1 MIHKFHD
8 MRVFDIIFVMDQ
20 LTNINHQ
27 QQTQTQSVT
36 PNQVQNN
43 LEHLPHP
50 NLDNQTTRRNS
61 IKWMLHILVPVLV
74 FVLYLVTY
82 NKFKITVSEM
92 IKTTGLWSITLL
104 SVTLLVGPLSKYI
117 KIFNQLKIHRKFWGI
132 TSFCVAITHFVL
144 VLHKYYQWDIVGL
157 LSFSNPKVAP
167 VWAGLIATILLF
179 LITITS
185 NKKSIEVMGPK
196 KWKLFQT
203 MSYLAL
209 GFVILH
215 FYLAETKDGVLV
227 IKRFM
232 GRFALVFGIVAILV
246 RLAVFAHV
254 EISKKKNKN
263 QQTVS
268 VPTVLT
274 EKI

>member
-1 MIHKFHD
+1 
-8 MRVFDIIFVMDQ
+8 MDQ
-20 LTNINHQ
+20 PTNINNQ
-27 QQTQTQSVT
+27 QQTQTQPVT
-36 PNQVQNN
+36 LNQAQNN
-43 LEHLPHP
+43 IEHLSHP
-50 NLDNQTTRRNS
+50 NLDDQTNRKIS
-61 IKWMLHILVPVLV
+61 IKWTFHILVPVLV
-74 FVLYLVTY
+74 FVLYLITY

-104 SVTLLVGPLSKYI
+104 SITLLVGPLSKYI
-117 KIFNQLKIHRKFWGI
+117 KLFNLLKIHRKFWGI
-132 TSFCVAITHFVL
+132 ASFCIAITHFVL
-144 VLHKYYQWDIVGL
+144 VLHKYYRWDIVGL

-196 KWKLFQT
+196 KWKLLQT

-246 RLAVFAHV
+246 RFAVFVHV
-254 EISKKKNKN
+254 EISKRKNKTR
-263 QQTVS
+263 QTPLASPVS
-268 VPTVLT
+268 Q
-274 EKI
+274 KRFDD